1 MQVGN
6 KENDLLYRGGKGG
19 LCERFDL
26 IDSAELH
33 AQIRRCGSGLRWRGF
48 VLSSEKIKPGPWNR
62 VGGPSDV
69 LRGLGR

>member
-6 KENDLLYRGGKGG
+6 KENVTYFVGGEKGG

-33 AQIRRCGSGLRWRGF
+33 AQIRRWGLGLRWRGF

-62 VGGPSDV
+62 SGSPSDV
-69 LRGLGR
+69 PHEA